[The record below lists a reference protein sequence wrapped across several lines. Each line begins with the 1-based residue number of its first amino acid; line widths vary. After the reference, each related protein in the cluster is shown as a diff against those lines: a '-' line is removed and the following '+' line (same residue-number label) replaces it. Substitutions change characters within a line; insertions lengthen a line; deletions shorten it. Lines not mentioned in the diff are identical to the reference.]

1 LNLSNQ
7 DLGKWGEELAT
18 NYLVSQGYALLASN
32 VRTPYGE
39 IDLIV
44 EGAST
49 HAEQEKVLVFVEVK
63 TRRSRSFGPPEE
75 SITPKKQEHLVSS
88 ALHYLQEHPDIHLDW
103 RVDVI
108 AIQRFAGRSPK
119 IQHFE
124 NAIQE

>member
-1 LNLSNQ
+1 MNLSNQ
-7 DLGKWGEELAT
+7 DLGKWGEELAA
-18 NYLVSQGYALLASN
+18 NYLVDQGYALLASN

-44 EGAST
+44 EGT
-49 HAEQEKVLVFVEVK
+49 TQVEHEKVLVFVEVK

-75 SITPKKQEHLVSS
+75 SITHKKQEHLVSS